1 MSKFPK
7 DFLWGGATAAN
18 QYEGAW
24 NEGGKGINTADT
36 MIGGTA
42 TTPRKISYRVNYS
55 DLQKSELPA
64 SIITALATMT
74 RNSMSYTMS
83 TGV

>member
-1 MSKFPK
+1 MK
-7 DFLWGGATAAN
+7 
-18 QYEGAW
+18 W
-24 NEGGKGINTADT
+24 NIYVTEEDEEDL
-36 MIGGTA
+36 
-42 TTPRKISYRVNYS
+42 ISAVDYIDSVVNYS

>member
-1 MSKFPK
+1 M
-7 DFLWGGATAAN
+7 N
-18 QYEGAW
+18 W
-24 NEGGKGINTADT
+24 NIYVTEEDEEDL
-36 MIGGTA
+36 
-42 TTPRKISYRVNYS
+42 ISAVDYIDSVVNYS

>member
-1 MSKFPK
+1 M
-7 DFLWGGATAAN
+7 N
-18 QYEGAW
+18 W
-24 NEGGKGINTADT
+24 NIYVTEEDEEDL
-36 MIGGTA
+36 
-42 TTPRKISYRVNYS
+42 ISAVDYIDSVVNYS

-64 SIITALATMT
+64 STTTALAAVL